1 MCAKRVLWHPVEWEQ
16 DNELTFSCQLVC
28 GKERSKMSGQK
39 ELFRP
44 YLPTTISSA
53 TKGTRPKE
61 YDFIQLRRIHYRF
74 QHSVHDRFKRMA
86 LRMVLKLCWRAKD
99 LFNGKLR
106 RNIVNYFNKD
116 HSIVFVS
123 AYSNT
128 TLLVTYEGPISEYR
142 KIHLAF
148 TRATVIEFAYTLGY
162 RGFLQ

>member
-1 MCAKRVLWHPVEWEQ
+1 
-16 DNELTFSCQLVC
+16 
-28 GKERSKMSGQK
+28 MSGQK

-44 YLPTTISSA
+44 YLPTITSA

-86 LRMVLKLCWRAKD
+86 LRLVLKICWRARD
-99 LFNGKLR
+99 LFDGKLR
-106 RNIVNYFNKD
+106 RKIVNYFNRA

-148 TRATVIEFAYTLGY
+148 TRVDVIEFAHAIGH

>member
-1 MCAKRVLWHPVEWEQ
+1 
-16 DNELTFSCQLVC
+16 
-28 GKERSKMSGQK
+28 MSGQK

-44 YLPTTISSA
+44 YLPTITSA

-86 LRMVLKLCWRAKD
+86 LRLVLKICWRARD
-99 LFNGKLR
+99 LFDGKLR
-106 RNIVNYFNKD
+106 RKIVNYFNRA

-148 TRATVIEFAYTLGY
+148 TKADVIEFAHAIGH

>member
-1 MCAKRVLWHPVEWEQ
+1 M
-16 DNELTFSCQLVC
+16 
-28 GKERSKMSGQK
+28 
-39 ELFRP
+39 FRP
-44 YLPTTISSA
+44 YLPTTSPA
-53 TKGTRPKE
+53 KKVTRPKQ

-74 QHSVHDRFKRMA
+74 QHQNHDRFKRMA

-116 HSIVFVS
+116 HSIAFVS
-123 AYSNT
+123 AYSDT

-148 TRATVIEFAYTLGY
+148 TKAAVIELAYTLGY